1 MCSHAVYLFAQGPE
15 DDDDEVTCQS
25 DEGSSITTGGGFS
38 NYYDRDSFQDDFV
51 DDYFDE
57 VDGTSKEPVSG
68 YSGNKR
74 GLPDVALL
82 ANKYLVMAD
91 DELLV
96 VSGTSASSPVM
107 AGMVALVNSA
117 RVEQGNSTLGWLNP
131 LLYSEYASFVNDI
144 TKGDNKCLAAG
155 YGCCSQ
161 GFYAAEGW
169 DPATGLGSID
179 FYEFLL
185 ALANVQSIQI
195 DETEKSFFDRY
206 LTEFIVAMIVVGSL
220 VALGLLIL
228 LLRALARYRAK
239 QQRIANRIPLD
250 VLVHISDSTST
261 ATTNAA
267 TNAASVTGRTSF
279 TQPAKIG
286 FRVTQ
291 YNTVVPA

>member
-57 VDGTSKEPVSG
+57 VDGTSKEPVGG

-185 ALANVQSIQI
+185 ALANVQLVQSSGK
-195 DETEKSFFDRY
+195 DDHHNSDYSF
-206 LTEFIVAMIVVGSL
+206 LSLSFIAVIVVGAL
-220 VALGLLIL
+220 VVLGLLIL
-228 LLRALARYRAK
+228 LVRFIARFDAK
-239 QQRIANRIPLD
+239 HHHHHSIIVRRDAP
-250 VLVHISDSTST
+250 VPAS
-261 ATTNAA
+261 TTNAA
-267 TNAASVTGRTSF
+267 SHPASTTIAHPVTIEFS
-279 TQPAKIG
+279 
-286 FRVTQ
+286 
-291 YNTVVPA
+291 